1 MSVFK
6 VSKLFVFTFIL
17 TVAVGLGAA
26 NASNDRVFF
35 NTVEGNWKGPG
46 KIVAG
51 KYKGTKFNCKF
62 AGVPAAGKK
71 LGITMDGTCRV
82 GVFNQKMNATIIKS
96 GNRYKG
102 KFLDGAAGQG
112 LDIVSGK
119 FKKSKAVVGINRN
132 KLDGAMV
139 ADFIDPNTMNVT
151 ISVKVGSS
159 MVPVIG
165 MTLSRNSVRK
175 TSLSN

>member
-1 MSVFK
+1 MSIFK
-6 VSKLFVFTFIL
+6 ASKLFFIGL
-17 TVAVGLGAA
+17 VLSAATAVNVA
-26 NASNDRVFF
+26 NASNDRAFF
-35 NTVEGNWKGPG
+35 NSVEGNWKGPG

-51 KYKGTKFNCKF
+51 KYKGTKFNCNF
-62 AGVPAAGKK
+62 AGIPSAGKK

-82 GVFNQKMNATIIKS
+82 GVFNQKMNATIQKS

-139 ADFIDPNTMNVT
+139 ADFINPDTMNVT

-165 MTLSRNSVRK
+165 MTLSRKLVRK
-175 TSLSN
+175 TSLSD

>member
-1 MSVFK
+1 MSIFK
-6 VSKLFVFTFIL
+6 TCKLLILSSIL
-17 TVAVGLGAA
+17 TVAVSLSAA
-26 NASNDRVFF
+26 NASNDRAFF
-35 NTVEGNWKGPG
+35 NSVEGKWKGPG

-51 KYKGTKFNCKF
+51 KYKGTKFNCNF
-62 AGVPAAGKK
+62 DGIPAAGKK

-82 GVFNQKMNATIIKS
+82 GVFNQKMNATISKS

-119 FKKSKAVVGINRN
+119 FKKTKAVVGINRN

-139 ADFIDPNTMNVT
+139 ADFIDQNTMNVT
-151 ISVKVGSS
+151 ISVQVGKS

-165 MTLSRNSVRK
+165 MTLSRKLVRK
-175 TSLSN
+175 SSLSN

>member
-1 MSVFK
+1 MSIFK
-6 VSKLFVFTFIL
+6 ASKLFITSIIL
-17 TVAVGLGAA
+17 TVAVSTGVA
-26 NASNDRVFF
+26 NANNDRVFF

-62 AGVPAAGKK
+62 AGIPATGKN

-82 GVFNQKMNATIIKS
+82 GVFNQKMNATITKS

-139 ADFIDPNTMNVT
+139 ADFTDPNTMNVT

-165 MTLSRNSVRK
+165 MTLSRKSVRK
-175 TSLSN
+175 TSFSK

>member
-1 MSVFK
+1 MTIFK
-6 VSKLFVFTFIL
+6 TSKLFILSSIL
-17 TVAVGLGAA
+17 TVVVGLGVA

-35 NTVEGNWKGPG
+35 NSVEGNWKGPG

-51 KYKGTKFNCKF
+51 KYKGTKFNCTF
-62 AGVPAAGKK
+62 AGIPAAGKK

-82 GVFNQKMNATIIKS
+82 GVFNQKMNATIAKS

-139 ADFIDPNTMNVT
+139 ADFIDPDTMNVT
-151 ISVKVGSS
+151 ISVKVGAS

-165 MTLSRNSVRK
+165 MTLSRKLVRK
-175 TSLSN
+175 SSFSN